1 MSRSFVAYTC
11 CTYVLR
17 RSFVLK
23 AICCVTLQLYSV
35 QFLLD
40 ATASPY
46 DFHIC
51 ASVCTYLFRRSYQS
65 GNDCIDCV
73 YCWHCYTCTCTCIC
87 NLLIIR
93 YSRGTRQ
100 ALANDKII
108 TRSRIYICELRAS
121 GARVASESC
130 NASVNLWVSGTV
142 HLHVHVHVY
151 FNLLLVRIGQ

>member
-1 MSRSFVAYTC
+1 MTSTFARPCALICLDVRIRAGLTALTA
-11 CTYVLR
+11 CTVGI
-17 RSFVLK
+17 V
-23 AICCVTLQLYSV
+23 I
-35 QFLLD
+35 
-40 ATASPY
+40 
-46 DFHIC
+46 H
-51 ASVCTYLFRRSYQS
+51 
-65 GNDCIDCV
+65 
-73 YCWHCYTCTCTCIC
+73 TCTCTCIC

-142 HLHVHVHVY
+142 H
-151 FNLLLVRIGQ
+151 VRTRQGKKLSETRYKN